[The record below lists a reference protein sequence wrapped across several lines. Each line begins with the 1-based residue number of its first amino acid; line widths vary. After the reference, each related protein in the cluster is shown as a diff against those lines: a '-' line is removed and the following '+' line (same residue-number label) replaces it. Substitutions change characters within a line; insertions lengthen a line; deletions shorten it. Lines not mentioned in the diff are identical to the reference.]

1 MENEN
6 EVSIAYK
13 GQLSN
18 LLNGYVSIEEMKDN
32 LIKHEE
38 KERYEVCEGII
49 LAIKEFE
56 KNLD

>member
-6 EVSIAYK
+6 EVLIAYR

-18 LLNGYVSIEEMKDN
+18 LLNGCVSVEEMKVN
-32 LIKHEE
+32 LKKHEK

-56 KNLD
+56 KTLD